1 MPAKPKLKIKMKP
14 KAKRGRPPT
23 PIDLD
28 VVKKLANI
36 QATDPEIAAWLGM
49 TEEGFRLRKNK
60 DGELLGVL
68 KKGRADGRS
77 SLRRMQFQTA
87 EKGNPTMQIWLG
99 KQLLGQRD
107 KIEQEIDTTVN
118 IIFKQP
124 TERE

>member
-1 MPAKPKLKIKMKP
+1 
-14 KAKRGRPPT
+14 
-23 PIDLD
+23 
-28 VVKKLANI
+28 
-36 QATDPEIAAWLGM
+36 M

>member
-1 MPAKPKLKIKMKP
+1 MPAKRKTKAKEKP

-36 QATDPEIAAWLGM
+36 QATDPEIAAWIGLS
-49 TEEGFRLRKNK
+49 EDAFRVRKNK
-60 DGELLGVL
+60 CEELQGVL